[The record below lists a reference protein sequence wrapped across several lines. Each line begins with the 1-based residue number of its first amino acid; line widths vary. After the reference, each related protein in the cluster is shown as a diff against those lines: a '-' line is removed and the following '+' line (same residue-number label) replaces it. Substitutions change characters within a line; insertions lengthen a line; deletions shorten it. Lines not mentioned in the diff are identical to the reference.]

1 VPGTART
8 QDRAAGEAA
17 PTREETVARPRPG
30 KLTVRPVRGRR
41 DLTRF
46 IKLPFKLHRDS
57 DRWVPPLVSERRRF
71 LDRRKNPYFEH
82 AEAEY
87 FLAERDGEVVGRV
100 TAQID
105 SRWDEYQGGNDGMF
119 GFFETTNDIAV
130 ARALIGAAAE
140 WLRERGRERIL
151 GPMDFTTNDEC
162 GLLIEGYDIPPMI
175 LQPWHPP
182 YYRELVESQGLAK
195 RIDLLMWKLT
205 MGELKETD
213 EFHPLIHAAAEKS
226 EHEHGVRIRNMRKR
240 DLEAE
245 MRRFMEVYNVAW
257 GPNWGFVPVTDE
269 GVAFQARNLKPILR
283 EEWAMIAEKD
293 GEVVGAACTLPDI
306 NQVLAK
312 MNGRLLPFGW
322 LTFLRERPKIDR
334 VRVFALGVKPEYQH
348 WGVAAALYVRHIE
361 TAAEVGMPGGETGWI
376 LETNEP
382 MNRAMEGMG
391 GEIVKRYRLYEL
403 GL

>member
-1 VPGTART
+1 VASPANSR
-8 QDRAAGEAA
+8 QRATSESSA
-17 PTREETVARPRPG
+17 PPG

-46 IKLPFKLHRDS
+46 IKLPFELHRDH
-57 DRWVPPLVSERRRF
+57 DKWVPPLISERRRF
-71 LDRRKNPYFEH
+71 LDQGKNPFFEH
-82 AEAEY
+82 AEAQY
-87 FLAERDGEVVGRV
+87 FLCERDGRPVGRI
-100 TAQID
+100 TAHID
-105 SRWDEYQGGNDGMF
+105 RRWDEYQGGNDGMF
-119 GFFETTNDIAV
+119 GFFECSNDLAA

-140 WLRERGRERIL
+140 WLRERGRERML

-162 GLLIEGYDIPPMI
+162 GLLIEGYEIAPMI

-182 YYRELVESQGLAK
+182 YYRELLESQGLVK
-195 RIDLLMWKLT
+195 RIDLLMWKLM
-205 MGELKETD
+205 MGELHEET
-213 EFHPLIHAAAEKS
+213 EFHPLIHAAADKS
-226 EHEHGVRIRNMRKR
+226 ANEHGVRIRNMRKR
-240 DLEAE
+240 ELADEIA
-245 MRRFMEVYNVAW
+245 RFMEVYNEAW
-257 GPNWGFVPVTDE
+257 GPNWGFVPITQAEID
-269 GVAFQARNLKPILR
+269 FQARDLKPILR
-283 EEWAMIAEKD
+283 EEWAMIAEKGD
-293 GEVVGAACTLPDI
+293 EVVGAALTLPDI
-306 NQVLAK
+306 NQALAK

-322 LTFLRERPKIDR
+322 LTFLRERRKIDR

-391 GEIVKRYRLYEL
+391 GEVVKRYRLYEL